1 MPFSILASKLD
12 RSNVNITLLQLLPG
26 EGDQKIVCNTQ
37 TIPLKTKPRYET
49 LSYVWGDQSTTR
61 QITCG
66 GSPKVITES
75 LFFALSQL
83 RLPHETRTLWIDQL
97 CIDQT
102 NKIEKSYQV
111 SVMRSIYKEA
121 SHGLIWLGKIP
132 KEHDAGF
139 DSNDV
144 AVAFKGLA
152 DLDAHGACAVPN
164 DMASRH
170 RLGEVV
176 LALMGSSRARWQ
188 GVKWWQ
194 RIWTIQEAKLPTESS
209 ILWGD
214 QSVSFNA
221 LKRVAVQLTRPGSAV
236 TEGFEYLFSLG
247 PLVNDFC
254 IPIMNL
260 QINDPAP
267 ILGPLYRWRYREAT
281 NPLDKVYALMGIL
294 PESSFQ
300 SVPFCDYTLST
311 KELYT
316 RVTVDLI
323 RHDRGLLPVCG
334 RRGEPRITLGLP
346 SWAVDWTLAYN
357 PMQRST
363 DYFGHCWRYN
373 YFDCAKQLYVEPELT
388 ANNTGLI
395 LSGVK
400 VDRIATLGPVNHLL
414 NFRQLSNEEYDD
426 HTRRTVHLWKAI
438 FDSWSSSQPLGQSYV
453 GTETMTTLQA
463 FYRVL
468 IGDLAY
474 HYSSPDHRVSQEELA
489 WVEAYIKSAF
499 QSPITA
505 SVQDMARSQAFF
517 ITDSGYLGIG
527 PPDAQ
532 VGDEVWVLLC
542 GNIPHILRPK
552 PKATDESAEAQDQ
565 RQCLEF
571 KYVGDA
577 YVQGV
582 MDGEVIDKSDGSFSR
597 VVLY

>member
-1 MPFSILASKLD
+1 MPFSILASKFD

-26 EGDQKIVCNTQ
+26 EGDQKIICNAQ

-132 KEHDAGF
+132 EKHDAGF
-139 DSNDV
+139 DANDV

-152 DLDAHGACAVPN
+152 DLDAHGACAVPT

-209 ILWGD
+209 IIWGD
-214 QSVSFNA
+214 QSVSFSA

-316 RVTVDLI
+316 RVTFDLI
-323 RHDRGLLPVCG
+323 RHHRGLLPLG
-334 RRGEPRITLGLP
+334 RGLDHCIQP
-346 SWAVDWTLAYN
+346 S
-357 PMQRST
+357 
-363 DYFGHCWRYN
+363 
-373 YFDCAKQLYVEPELT
+373 
-388 ANNTGLI
+388 
-395 LSGVK
+395 
-400 VDRIATLGPVNHLL
+400 
-414 NFRQLSNEEYDD
+414 
-426 HTRRTVHLWKAI
+426 
-438 FDSWSSSQPLGQSYV
+438 GQSYV
-453 GTETMTTLQA
+453 GSETMTTLQA

-468 IGDLAY
+468 IGGLAY

-542 GNIPHILRPK
+542 GNVPHILRPK

-571 KYVGDA
+571 EYVGDA